1 MVKNMNTEDIGNLLN
16 WWNENYTMVA
26 DFNLTEKE
34 FLGSKENRKCR
45 FCGRSE
51 PEVKFRKIAHA
62 IPESIENNNIFSN
75 YECDECNK
83 KFGDTIES
91 DFSNYLFPGRI
102 ASCILGKKGTIT
114 YKVDDNN
121 RIDVQNENW
130 QIKSDGSIKL
140 LEEIDENTLQFNLK
154 RQPYVPIN
162 VYKALVKMALTV
174 MPEDEICNFGETI
187 KWLQTDKPSIE
198 DCFGQNIISRF
209 FPGIEKFPF
218 IKASLFKRKNDEEII
233 PAYQFLL
240 CFSNYYFQIVVP
252 CFKKDIH
259 LDEKTFSFKVFP
271 TPLDFSLSKKS
282 GGVLNLSSHT
292 RICGEEAPIQ
302 MHYERKEMVIDS
314 AKNHA

>member
-1 MVKNMNTEDIGNLLN
+1 MNTEDVGKLSN
-16 WWNENYTMVA
+16 WWNEHYSLIA

-34 FLGSKENRKCR
+34 FLGPKENRKCR

-62 IPESIENNNIFSN
+62 IPESIENNNLFSN
-75 YECDECNK
+75 YECDVCNK
-83 KFGDTIES
+83 EFGDTIES

-114 YKVDDNN
+114 YKFNDNN
-121 RIDVQNENW
+121 RIDVQNGKWN
-130 QIKSDGSIKL
+130 ITTDNTVKL
-140 LEEIDENTLQFNLK
+140 IEEIDDHTLQFNIK
-154 RQPYVPIN
+154 RQPYIPIN

-174 MPEDEICNFGETI
+174 MPEEEIVNFEDTI
-187 KWLQTDKPSIE
+187 KWLQNDKNSVE
-198 DCFGQNIISRF
+198 DCFGQTVISRF

-218 IKASLFKRKNDEEII
+218 IKASLFKRKNDTDIT

-259 LDEKTFSFKVFP
+259 LDGKTFSFRVFP
-271 TPLDFSLSKKS
+271 TPLDYLETQKS
-282 GGVLNLSSHT
+282 GGLLNFSSHT
-292 RICGEEAPIQ
+292 RICNEEIPIQ
-302 MHYERKEMVIDS
+302 MHFERKEMSINS
-314 AKNHA
+314 GTES